1 MLKATNRSRLRDQ
14 EKDYQIV
21 DVRSPDEWDEGHIPD
36 AEHIFLPQL
45 EKKARS

>member
-1 MLKATNRSRLRDQ
+1 MLKLLTVHELRDQ